1 MESDF
6 EDDERAEGLQAQK
19 NDLLEGMREYLAG
32 ILDGGG
38 EAGYNGTHIGE
49 CGRILDAYLA
59 TVEEAADGDD
69 DAVMAAVQFT
79 VLSLNGLN
87 ERCHGSLI
95 ETDQREQIC
104 DIINRAATKA
114 GVGAGED
121 LTAQWREW

>member
-1 MESDF
+1 MDSDF
-6 EDDERAEGLQAQK
+6 EDDEGGDALQSQK

-59 TVEEAADGDD
+59 TVEDAADGDD
-69 DAVMAAVQFT
+69 EAVMAAVQFT

-87 ERCHGSLI
+87 ERCKGSLI
-95 ETDQREQIC
+95 ETDQREALVAL
-104 DIINRAATKA
+104 IIAAA
-114 GVGAGED
+114 ASRGVGRGRDITKE
-121 LTAQWREW
+121 WREW